1 MSNSYDAIVIG
12 AGAMGASTA
21 LGLARKGLKP
31 LAIDRLPAAGYG
43 STSGSSAVIRPFY
56 STVDGSAIAYE
67 SHFYWKDWANFL
79 GVADERGLA
88 RYVDC
93 GCLVMKTESNG
104 MLVRA
109 LELMA
114 EIDCPAE
121 DMDQAALRARLPII
135 DQRCFGPAKRPEDKD
150 FGLPTGGEVQ
160 GAVFFPTAGYVTDPQ
175 LAAHNMQRA
184 AEANGAEFRFNCEV
198 AEIRKSAGRIAG
210 VTLADDTAID
220 APVVVNAAGPH
231 SAKVNAMAGVEEGM
245 RIRTRALRQEVAH
258 VPAPVGFDFEHDGMV
273 ISDPDVAVYCRPEHG
288 NSMLLG
294 SEDPD
299 CDPREWVDPDN
310 FDRSISDQMRI
321 MTMRLA
327 QRYPGLGIPNQSRGV
342 AEMYDVS
349 DDWIPVYDKSG
360 VPGFYMAVGTSGN
373 QFKNSPIVG
382 ELMAEL
388 IGACEAGRDHDRDPV
403 RFRLKHTGREIS
415 IGFYS
420 RLREINPESSFSVQ
434 G

>member
-1 MSNSYDAIVIG
+1 MPNAYDAIIIG
-12 AGAMGASTA
+12 AGVMGASIA
-21 LGLARKGLKP
+21 LGLARKGRRP
-31 LAIDRLPAAGYG
+31 LAIDRNPVVGYG

-67 SHFYWKDWANFL
+67 SHFYWKDWANFI
-79 GVADERGLA
+79 GVEDERGLA

-109 LELMA
+109 MELMA
-114 EIDCPAE
+114 EIDCPFE
-121 DMDQAALRARLPII
+121 DMDQAALRARLPIV
-135 DQRCFGPAKRPEDKD
+135 DTRCFGPARRPDDEG
-150 FGLPTGGEVQ
+150 FGEPTGGEIP

-175 LAAHNMQRA
+175 LAAQNMQRA
-184 AEANGAEFRFNCEV
+184 AEAAGAEFRFNCDV
-198 AEIRKSAGRIAG
+198 AEIRRAGGRVAG
-210 VTLADDTAID
+210 VTLADGTAID
-220 APVVVNAAGPH
+220 APVVVNAAGPF
-231 SAKVNAMAGVEEGM
+231 SSKVNALAGVAGEM
-245 RIRTRALRQEVAH
+245 RIRTRAQRQEVAH
-258 VPAPVGFDFEHDGMV
+258 VPAPAGFDFEHDGMV

-288 NSMLLG
+288 NTMLLG
-294 SEDPD
+294 SEDPE
-299 CDPREWVDPDN
+299 CDPHQWVDPDN

-321 MTMRLA
+321 MAMRLA
-327 QRYPGLGIPNQSRGV
+327 QRYPALGIPNRAQGV
-342 AEMYDVS
+342 VEMYDVS

-360 VPGFYMAVGTSGN
+360 LPGFYMAVGTSGN

-388 IGACEAGRDHDRDPV
+388 IGACESGRDHDRDPV
-403 RFRLKHTGREIS
+403 PFHLKHTGRTVS
-415 IGFYS
+415 LGFYS